1 MSDVDFFLNND
12 EKKALAA
19 LNDHY
24 PKLVQYDDD
33 PEAFERLELFG
44 LAEIH
49 HELLESG
56 VCITDKGL
64 QVYRK
69 QKYGWIRTILQCV
82 VYPLIVAV
90 ITAFIT
96 AFITARITVI
106 SEMQATPQYGSQ
118 ATSQS
123 ISQ

>member
-1 MSDVDFFLNND
+1 MSDVDFFLNKG

-33 PEAFERLELFG
+33 PEAFNRLELFG

-69 QKYGWIRTILQCV
+69 QKFALVRTMLHSV

-90 ITAFIT
+90 LA
-96 AFITARITVI
+96 AVITARITVI
-106 SEMQATPQYGSQ
+106 SEMQARPQYGSQ
-118 ATSQS
+118 SMSQS
-123 ISQ
+123 TFQ

>member
-69 QKYGWIRTILQCV
+69 QKYGWIRTILQCI

-90 ITAFIT
+90 IT

-106 SEMQATPQYGSQ
+106 SEMQATPQYSSQ